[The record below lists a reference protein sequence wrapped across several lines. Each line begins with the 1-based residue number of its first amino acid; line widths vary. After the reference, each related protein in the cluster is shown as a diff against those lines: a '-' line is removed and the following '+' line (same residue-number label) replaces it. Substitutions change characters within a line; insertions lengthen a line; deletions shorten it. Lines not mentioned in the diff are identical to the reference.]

1 MPPAGWEIALT
12 WILVRAPGYLTVS
25 WLTRKPS
32 WPGFKGFISR
42 FRMDPRGN
50 TNTPILEVFGRL
62 YLQCN
67 VRGKEGFGGFVV
79 FGRATV
85 LDWRIREFQ
94 TYWSMRGR
102 YVTILGVSITLTDD
116 FVCFPKAGDVAKRG
130 WLFGGQI
137 EAGTLRNA
145 STFTMRPGALRL
157 SIYSG

>member
-1 MPPAGWEIALT
+1 MGTTQLIIHKTDLTISPIHNSLFLDPELEKSNVPPAGWEIALT

-32 WPGFKGFISR
+32 WPGFKGFISI

-62 YLQCN
+62 CLQCN
-67 VRGKEGFGGFVV
+67 VRGIEGFGGFVV

-102 YVTILGVSITLTDD
+102 YATILGVSITLIAD
-116 FVCFPKAGDVAKRG
+116 
-130 WLFGGQI
+130 
-137 EAGTLRNA
+137 
-145 STFTMRPGALRL
+145 L
-157 SIYSG
+157 SG